1 MYMMHLTY
9 FKYTYIKDSYR
20 YPLQI
25 CRFNSTYYTY
35 MFDIIVCFV
44 HHYDVCID
52 HQPFSAKCVYFYD
65 VCIDH

>member
-1 MYMMHLTY
+1 
-9 FKYTYIKDSYR
+9 
-20 YPLQI
+20 
-25 CRFNSTYYTY
+25 

-52 HQPFSAKCVYFYD
+52 LQPFSAKCVYFYD